1 MPLDQR
7 WYSNA
12 SNAPFRT
19 NSDGAITAATLREFA
34 EEVATEVASDDWA
47 EYSPGPAN
55 LGDPYVWDETSTS
68 EVLWFPVDGSGQV
81 TDNWEYGENAR
92 GEAYLTYTT
101 GLRALVAV
109 TLSAGE
115 GLFVDGVTVGTTV
128 TPVMFA
134 GDPALPDDYTVMGSS
149 VEITESPTTLRPS
162 GSSQLLLPA
171 ASTSVMAGLLFTPP
185 TGSSIEASGGTFE
198 VDDTAELS
206 LLVVARPVKTP
217 SNINTA

>member
-19 NSDGAITAATLREFA
+19 NTDGAITAATLREFA
-34 EEVATEVASDDWA
+34 QEVATEVASDDWA
-47 EYSPGPAN
+47 SYTPGPAN
-55 LGDPYVWDETSTS
+55 LGIPYVWDGTSTS
-68 EVLWFPVDGSGQV
+68 EVLWFPVDGSGQT
-81 TDNWEYGENAR
+81 TDNWEYGENTR

-101 GLRALVAV
+101 GLRALVSL

-115 GLFVDGVTVGTTV
+115 GLLVDGVTVGTTV

-134 GDPALPDDYTVMGSS
+134 GDPELPDYTVMGAP
-149 VEITESPTTLRPS
+149 VEITTSPATIRPS
-162 GSSQLLLPA
+162 GSGQLLLPA
-171 ASTSVMAGLLFTPP
+171 AATSVMVGLLFTPP
-185 TGSSIEASGGTFE
+185 TGSSIQASGQTFE
-198 VDDTAELS
+198 VEDTVELS